1 MSFDLIVKGGVLPDG
16 KKADIG
22 ITGETI
28 TAIEPS
34 IEAEA
39 GRVVDASG
47 CLVSPPFV
55 DPHFHMDATL
65 SYGIPRINASG
76 TLLEGIA
83 LWGEL
88 KPLLTEEAVIERAL
102 AYCDWAVSMGLLAI
116 RSHVDTSDDNAMT
129 GVRGLLA
136 VRDIVYRVNQAYIA
150 SAAQAEAYR
159 TEPPFKLQGSYRN
172 MSKLAGKVSA
182 VMNAHEL
189 QKLMDDHYLGESQLL
204 TGGAEENLLKLA
216 EIRGTLDTARAERWQ
231 AIKQG
236 FQRNKALGGADS
248 DTGTR
253 VIAQLHDLVASVQSL
268 GERAGQAAPPATA
281 PELVQLLQRILDEQ
295 VLNRTFSR
303 DTASDAA
310 MWLGGL
316 RNALDVGFRPLVD
329 AVQGSGQARSDAA
342 AQQAELIRQ
351 LQALVGTLRGGG
363 R

>member
-1 MSFDLIVKGGVLPDG
+1 LNDLYQLVERAQGREFSANALSHTY
-16 KKADIG
+16 AAA
-22 ITGETI
+22 ELNEI
-28 TAIEPS
+28 TA
-34 IEAEA
+34 
-39 GRVVDASG
+39 V
-47 CLVSPPFV
+47 
-55 DPHFHMDATL
+55 
-65 SYGIPRINASG
+65 
-76 TLLEGIA
+76 
-83 LWGEL
+83 L
-88 KPLLTEEAVIERAL
+88 K
-102 AYCDWAVSMGLLAI
+102 
-116 RSHVDTSDDNAMT
+116 N
-129 GVRGLLA
+129 LLA

-172 MSKLAGKVSA
+172 MNKLAEKISS
-182 VMNAHEL
+182 VMNAVEL
-189 QKLMDDHYLGESQLL
+189 QKLIDDHYLGESQLL

-216 EIRGTLDTARAERWQ
+216 ELRGTLDAARAERWQ

-253 VIAQLHDLVASVQSL
+253 VIAQLHDLVASVQAL
-268 GERAGQAAPPATA
+268 GTQAGAAKPAQTA

-329 AVQGSGQARSDAA
+329 AVQGSAQSRAEAQ
-342 AQQAELIRQ
+342 AQQAALIRQ
-351 LQALVGTLRGGG
+351 IEALVRALEGRDRG
-363 R
+363 

>member
-1 MSFDLIVKGGVLPDG
+1 VWQGRSRTYDMRG
-16 KKADIG
+16 KKFCVVMAGNPYTESGEVFKIPDMLANRADVYNL
-22 ITGETI
+22 GEVLGGK
-28 TAIEPS
+28 E
-34 IEAEA
+34 EAF
-39 GRVVDASG
+39 
-47 CLVSPPFV
+47 L
-55 DPHFHMDATL
+55 L
-65 SYGIPRINASG
+65 SYIENSLSAQPVLAPLATRDLNDLYRLVERAQGREFSANALSHAYS
-76 TLLEGIA
+76 TAE
-83 LWGEL
+83 
-88 KPLLTEEAVIERAL
+88 LTELTAVL
-102 AYCDWAVSMGLLAI
+102 K
-116 RSHVDTSDDNAMT
+116 N
-129 GVRGLLA
+129 LLA

-172 MSKLAGKVSA
+172 MNKLAEKVSA
-182 VMNAHEL
+182 VMNAQEL

-216 EIRGTLDTARAERWQ
+216 EIRGTLDATRAERWQ

-268 GERAGQAAPPATA
+268 GERAGQAAPPTTA

-329 AVQGSGQARSDAA
+329 AVQGSGQARSEAA

-351 LQALVGTLRGGG
+351 LQALVGALRAGGS
-363 R
+363 